1 MAIEFKG
8 KKKQTHL
15 KIMHAAK
22 ILFEQKGLYNVTI
35 EEISEAASIC
45 RSTFFNHFAT
55 MDDLLI
61 GLARQEMADITEEF
75 AVEKAEGKE
84 AVKMIMN
91 KLIDDTV
98 PYPYLIM
105 QLIFKLILK
114 HEDSDSISKIWE
126 LVETNIK
133 KAIEGKETAYSSEEL
148 TSLLI
153 GNYFGSVFGAFV
165 ANRPVDGDAL
175 KQMISKAADDL
186 LG

>member
-1 MAIEFKG
+1 MTEKFKG
-8 KKKQTHL
+8 KKKQTHY

-35 EEISEAASIC
+35 EEIADAASIC

-55 MDDLLI
+55 MDDLLL
-61 GLARQEMADITEEF
+61 GLARQELSDITEEF
-75 AVEKAEGKE
+75 EKENITGAEG
-84 AVKMIMN
+84 VKMIMN

-98 PYPYLIM
+98 PYPYLMM

-114 HEDSDSISKIWE
+114 HEDSDSISKIWK
-126 LVETNIK
+126 LVENNI
-133 KAIEGKETAYSSEEL
+133 AEATKEKELNFSAEEL

-165 ANRPVDGDAL
+165 CDKPVDGQAL
-175 KQMISKAADDL
+175 KERISKATDDL
-186 LG
+186 LN